1 MRKKLSF
8 LLSGL
13 LFCLLFSQLSIAQN
27 LVCGFD
33 GIQQQ
38 ALKNATGKERILAA
52 DAAIQ
57 NRLRTKMNIQN
68 PLAVTRSVATNFLP
82 GANLVSTP
90 SGMAYEVPVVV
101 HVIHKGGAPGS
112 ADNPTDQQVSSAI
125 DLLNKF
131 YSATASGYPTVSQG
145 GIFIPIQYVLAKR
158 DPNCNATNGINHI
171 DGSVLAGYADYGI
184 KYGAVTNGAAD
195 TDVKNLS
202 RWPTGSYYN
211 IWFVHKITSSIG
223 GVVGYADYP
232 GTTSVYNGTVLDV
245 DYRNSTHLA
254 HELGHAM
261 GLMHTFEGSNG
272 TTCAAPET
280 DCSVQG
286 DKVCDTEQG
295 VAWPSCTAG
304 AINPCTGVAYAGGQY
319 NIMNYGSCLNRFT
332 AGQGDRALAGL
343 ETQRTSLL
351 YSSGLKAPET
361 MGALKPMTPP
371 PAILNPNNAY
381 NAGPTNV
388 VLNDLVYSS
397 SGYLGD
403 GKIDYLQNLCLVK
416 ASIPA
421 SGATLNVTTW
431 ANRQYVKAWID
442 FNNNGS
448 FENSELILDNR
459 APQILTHPMDY
470 TMSAPIT
477 KEMLVGAVTNS
488 LLRLRI
494 RADLNPIVSPDSQLS
509 YGQTEDFAVS
519 ILADVLPVTFGN
531 LEANYS
537 NSSLQVSWRT
547 ETEVNND
554 YFEVESS
561 VDGIHFNTI
570 GRVSSQAQ
578 DGNSDRAIN
587 YLFESDGA
595 FWMGVSP
602 MAVIALFIIML
613 LAAFKRRERFARIL
627 LLALTFIVLGN
638 VSCSKK
644 DIKAYPTNKNVW
656 IRIAQIDK
664 DGVKNY
670 SKTIKVIFD

>member
-1 MRKKLSF
+1 M
-8 LLSGL
+8 
-13 LFCLLFSQLSIAQN
+13 
-27 LVCGFD
+27 
-33 GIQQQ
+33 
-38 ALKNATGKERILAA
+38 
-52 DAAIQ
+52 
-57 NRLRTKMNIQN
+57 
-68 PLAVTRSVATNFLP
+68 
-82 GANLVSTP
+82 
-90 SGMAYEVPVVV
+90 
-101 HVIHKGGAPGS
+101 
-112 ADNPTDQQVSSAI
+112 
-125 DLLNKF
+125 
-131 YSATASGYPTVSQG
+131 
-145 GIFIPIQYVLAKR
+145 
-158 DPNCNATNGINHI
+158 
-171 DGSVLAGYADYGI
+171 
-184 KYGAVTNGAAD
+184 
-195 TDVKNLS
+195 
-202 RWPTGSYYN
+202 
-211 IWFVHKITSSIG
+211 
-223 GVVGYADYP
+223 
-232 GTTSVYNGTVLDV
+232 
-245 DYRNSTHLA
+245 
-254 HELGHAM
+254 
-261 GLMHTFEGSNG
+261 
-272 TTCAAPET
+272 
-280 DCSVQG
+280 
-286 DKVCDTEQG
+286 
-295 VAWPSCTAG
+295 
-304 AINPCTGVAYAGGQY
+304 
-319 NIMNYGSCLNRFT
+319 
-332 AGQGDRALAGL
+332 
-343 ETQRTSLL
+343 
-351 YSSGLKAPET
+351 
-361 MGALKPMTPP
+361 
-371 PAILNPNNAY
+371 
-381 NAGPTNV
+381 
-388 VLNDLVYSS
+388 
-397 SGYLGD
+397 GD